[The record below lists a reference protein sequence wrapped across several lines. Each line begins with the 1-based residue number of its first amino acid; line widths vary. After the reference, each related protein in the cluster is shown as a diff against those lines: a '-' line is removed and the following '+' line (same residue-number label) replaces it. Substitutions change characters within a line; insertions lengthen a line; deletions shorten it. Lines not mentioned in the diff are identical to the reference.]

1 MVELTR
7 NEELILLSI
16 WKLKEGAYGVTIR
29 DNFRKITGKT
39 LNYGSL
45 YNTLYLLLR
54 KGLVVSEESEPLSKK
69 GGRRKI
75 LYSLT
80 LEGKKVLGAI
90 QKMHKIA
97 WGDVPDFAM
106 GKKK

>member
-1 MVELTR
+1 MAELTR

-16 WKLKEGAYGVTIR
+16 WKLKKGAYGVTIR
-29 DNFRKITGKT
+29 ENYRKITGKT

-54 KGLVVSEESEPLSKK
+54 KGLVASEESEPLSKK

-75 LYSLT
+75 LYSLSRD
-80 LEGKKVLGAI
+80 GKKALQDAQRI
-90 QKMHKIA
+90 QKLA
-97 WGDVPDFAM
+97 WDDVPDLAM

>member
-16 WKLKEGAYGVTIR
+16 WKLKDGAYGVTIR
-29 DNFRKITGKT
+29 ENFQKITGKT

-54 KGLVVSEESEPLSKK
+54 KGLVATQESEPLSKK

-80 LEGKKVLGAI
+80 REGEKVLGTVQI
-90 QKMHKIA
+90 MHKLA
-97 WGDVPDFAM
+97 WSDVPDLAM

>member
-1 MVELTR
+1 MVEITR

-16 WKLKEGAYGVTIR
+16 WKLKECAYGVTIR
-29 DNFRKITGKT
+29 ENFRKITGKT

-75 LYSLT
+75 LYSLSRDGERA
-80 LEGKKVLGAI
+80 LQDAQKI
-90 QKMHKIA
+90 QKLA
-97 WGDVPDFAM
+97 WGDVPDLAM